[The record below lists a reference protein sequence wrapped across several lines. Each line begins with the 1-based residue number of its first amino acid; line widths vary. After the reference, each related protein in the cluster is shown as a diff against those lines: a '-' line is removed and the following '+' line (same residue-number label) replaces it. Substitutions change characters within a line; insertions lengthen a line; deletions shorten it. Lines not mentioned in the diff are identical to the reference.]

1 MKKIKVLMMNLFI
14 TFVLPLAIKAQEAAE
29 EVLPAGT
36 VPPVPEVTAAPGVT
50 TSAPAMPPVSGG
62 NISLYINKGIG
73 LLSQIG
79 NIFGDATGF
88 RIGGTTGTAIAT
100 IIIAKLVEDKA
111 PSWVKYAL
119 YATGGTM
126 FAGGGANIAQLIT
139 KYVNM

>member
-1 MKKIKVLMMNLFI
+1 MKIKLLMMNLFI
-14 TFVLPLAIKAQEAAE
+14 TFVLPLAIKAQEAVE

-36 VPPVPEVTAAPGVT
+36 VPPDVTAAPGVA

-79 NIFGDATGF
+79 NIFGSATGF

-100 IIIAKLVEDKA
+100 LVIAKLVEDKA

-139 KYVNM
+139 KGMNF